1 MPQKPSVSTEL
12 TLGDDSTTA
21 QPFSHGDSDAAA
33 GSDPVTAAVAAAA
46 GSLPP
51 ISLEKWEEPPEWL
64 KQVNRGA
71 GIMFN
76 SGVVALLRAYMNP
89 PPPTVV
95 PEPGTPGV
103 PEWFTEEYEQRT
115 RGRRLAARVAR
126 DTAVFMAGCYIMDWV
141 DSAMEKIRGVKD
153 PMNKVMGGI
162 AAGGLIGFSWYPLD
176 PRARALVTLCGGAV
190 GFVTHVTD
198 TASTAYL
205 LAQQRSLEKKLL
217 HKPDA
222 ELKTEMNPYYLRAL
236 IRAQQLRELQIAR
249 KAAAQIDALD
259 SITANPNPN
268 APTRPPS
275 FAASGITAA
284 GSSGSTSGSGSGSGN
299 DRGVLVINE
308 DAGSPTEEPKQD
320 EEAAASSGSGAQQRR
335 R

>member
-162 AAGGLIGFSWYPLD
+162 AAGGLIGFSCSGAW
-176 PRARALVTLCGGAV
+176 RRVGG
-190 GFVTHVTD
+190 
-198 TASTAYL
+198 
-205 LAQQRSLEKKLL
+205 ELL

>member
-1 MPQKPSVSTEL
+1 MPQKSNSSTEL
-12 TLGDDSTTA
+12 ALGDDSVTQQT
-21 QPFSHGDSDAAA
+21 FSNAPEPGD
-33 GSDPVTAAVAAAA
+33 GGDPVTAAVAAAA

-51 ISLEKWEEPPEWL
+51 ITLENWEEPPEWM

-71 GIMFN
+71 GILFN

-89 PPPTVV
+89 PPAVV

-115 RGRRLAARVAR
+115 RGRRLAGRVAR

-176 PRARALVTLCGGAV
+176 ARARALVTLCGGAV

-205 LAQQRSLEKKLL
+205 LAQQRNLEKRLL
-217 HKPDA
+217 HKPDS
-222 ELKTEMNPYYLRAL
+222 ELKSEMNPYYLRAL
-236 IRAQQLRELQIAR
+236 IRAQQMRELDIAR
-249 KAAAQIDALD
+249 KAAAQIDALE
-259 SITANPNPN
+259 SITVNPN
-268 APTRPPS
+268 APARPAS
-275 FAASGITAA
+275 FAASGLTAAA
-284 GSSGSTSGSGSGSGN
+284 GSTGAATN
-299 DRGVLVINE
+299 DRGVLVISE
-308 DAGSPTEEPKQD
+308 DPDAPADQGQGQD
-320 EEAAASSGSGAQQRR
+320 DGAASSSGSGGSQQRR